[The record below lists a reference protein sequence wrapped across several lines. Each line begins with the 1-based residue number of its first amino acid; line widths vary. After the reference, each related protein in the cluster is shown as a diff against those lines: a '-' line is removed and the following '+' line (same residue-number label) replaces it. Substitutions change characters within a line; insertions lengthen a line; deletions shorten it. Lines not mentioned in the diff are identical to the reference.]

1 MRAADVSRRWI
12 VLVLAGAAVL
22 RFVPIWFGLP
32 YEYARPDEEV
42 TIGHAVDVLGG
53 DFNPHFFHWPSLTF
67 YALAACF
74 RVAIAIRHV
83 VGLGPPDYITDLL
96 IARGAIAAIGTVT
109 VAVVYGLTSRIGD
122 RTTALIASAFLA
134 VAPLHVR
141 DAHFAMTDTL
151 ATFFVVSSMAL
162 LLRAMEVRTL
172 ASFVVAGFVGGLATS
187 TKYSAGAILAS
198 IAVAQASL
206 AANATRTWR
215 TWLPSLGFVAA
226 CGIGFLVGTP
236 YALLDRQTFLDGFAY
251 DFTHLAEGHNG
262 AHVGFGWSY
271 HLIRTL
277 PAALGWPLFLA
288 GVVGFAVMGA
298 RRRVPAAIVGAFC
311 LALYA
316 SLGAGQTVFFRY
328 VLPLVP
334 FLCISAAFAVRA
346 TRAPWIAVVLAAPA
360 LVTSV
365 WSDTLLA
372 QPDTRVLASQWLAEH
387 VPRSDSVY
395 QAGSNYSDTPLGP
408 LQPQTWPRAAFD
420 NASAR
425 FESDALPDW
434 LIIPESPVTLYTFVP
449 PSLRKIAAE
458 RYEIMHRVRA
468 TRPNVPDTGIY
479 DPDDAFFLPVTGF
492 GAILRP
498 GPTIVIYR
506 RLARADTISAR

>member
-1 MRAADVSRRWI
+1 MRAADASRRWI

-42 TIGHAVDVLGG
+42 AIGHAVDVLGG

-67 YALAACF
+67 YVLAACF

-83 VGLGPPDYITDLL
+83 AGLGPPDYVGDLL
-96 IARGAIAAIGTVT
+96 IARGAIAAIGTLT
-109 VAVVYGLTSRIGD
+109 VALVYVLTSRIGD
-122 RTTALIASAFLA
+122 RTTALIAAAFLA

-141 DAHFAMTDTL
+141 DSHFAMTDIL
-151 ATFFVVSSMAL
+151 ATFFVVSSML
-162 LLRAMEVRTL
+162 MLLRAVEVRTP
-172 ASFVVAGFVGGLATS
+172 ASFAVAGFVGGLATS

-198 IAVAQASL
+198 LAVAQAYL
-206 AANATRTWR
+206 AATSPRTWR
-215 TWLPSLGFVAA
+215 TWLPSLAFVAA

-236 YALLDRQTFLDGFAY
+236 YALLDPQTFLDGFAY
-251 DFTHLAEGHNG
+251 DFQHLAEGHNG
-262 AHVGFGWSY
+262 AHVGFGWWY

-288 GVVGFAVMGA
+288 AIVGFGVIGA

-311 LALYA
+311 LALYG

-328 VLPLVP
+328 VLPLLP
-334 FLCISAAFAVRA
+334 FLCVSAAFAVRA
-346 TRAPWIAVVLAAPA
+346 TRVPWVAVIIAAPA
-360 LVTSV
+360 LVTSA

-372 QPDTRVLASQWLAEH
+372 RPDTRALASQWLLEH
-387 VPRSDSVY
+387 VPRTDSVY
-395 QAGSNYSDTPLGP
+395 QAGTNYSDTPLGP
-408 LQPQTWPRAAFD
+408 LLPHTWPRAAFD
-420 NASAR
+420 DVSAR
-425 FESDALPDW
+425 FAPSDALPDW
-434 LIIPESPVTLYTFVP
+434 LIIPESPVALYTFVP
-449 PSLRKIAAE
+449 ESLRKIAAE
-458 RYEIMHRVRA
+458 RYEMMHRVRA
-468 TRPNVPDTGIY
+468 TRPNVPDTGVY

-492 GAILRP
+492 DAILRP

-506 RLARADTISAR
+506 RLTKG